1 MSVTYNYGGIDID
14 LADYIHNIGINS
26 RAYMDRQK
34 NWTQQ
39 QRQEFSDS
47 LARYQEGLKE
57 QLEKNNGR
65 FSTDSNGT
73 IRDRQGVMSNQDDD
87 DIDPNSSQYY
97 YNDKG
102 ERITTDDYNLLK
114 KRKQKQYKTFNANQ
128 QVASYLDWIGQWTLK
143 KLKENTKK
151 KSNKFSL
158 TNNGFEKYFYNQ
170 NQPNGGD
177 FNVTPFLELD
187 ELQEDN
193 TRGTAKRAEYLKNAL
208 SEYMKTLKEDDDYS
222 ETPFKDIETYKQRL
236 QEAINSLT
244 ENGYNSQDN
253 VALKRI
259 GLSDKFLTNYFS
271 TGQTEAPKSELE
283 QQALQSQKNIQ
294 EREKNTK
301 LQEIID
307 KDTQQAYELERKNY
321 FDTFQKEH
329 PFELVAPIQA
339 APLSYN
345 LKGVNDYIRNN
356 YKPENEEQFKQATIK
371 YADIPQL
378 VEYIKGKRKLIVNNK
393 DTTAQ
398 HIANHLDY
406 LAESNA
412 YEDPKY
418 LTAEKKS
425 ILGDYYVL
433 PGSENY
439 DDYTFIAYN
448 PTTRQYQIQSM
459 LANELLKEKMA
470 YANYDKKNKK
480 FQKGGN
486 LQYWKEYENN
496 KQEQQEEQKL
506 IEQEAKETNKSVE
519 QVKAGKRKPEELGFT
534 GYDYTRM
541 ATAGADIASI
551 IASYVPVYGQIASAG
566 LGLTSTIGNF
576 INNVA
581 ENGLDSQDW
590 KDLGYG
596 LAMDTAGI
604 IPGVSTVKF
613 AKVAKILKPLSKTIL
628 AGMSLYGLTKSAES
642 TTKLFSNPASMTV
655 DDWKNV
661 LTGLQA
667 IGGGT
672 RMHSMRRNVKKQRG
686 ALEDVYSTKAKSG
699 NDINLTKKQL
709 DELKKLKGI
718 NAQNKYLK
726 ENGIQEE
733 LASEFRQ
740 GWDRVRHLGNPKVNK
755 STKMTN
761 KDWFNEEY
769 LPIDYK
775 VVNNVVTPKWGTN
788 AYWASLENNQNLSFK
803 DWFFN
808 KTHTK
813 NPLFK
818 SSPEAIQ
825 NTTPPKNSKKTNWEL
840 SEKRFNKAV
849 EKAILNRDQVRTI
862 EYWKNRYPKRL
873 AGKSDKEIWNIIQE
887 QQKLNKN
894 KNGGILDRV
903 RKFQAGTGKEGITNT
918 TSTANWYE
926 HMFNSPE
933 FQNWVNT
940 FDKTNYKKFNEL
952 QTSWNQ
958 NRINTGYDPTL
969 KQVGPKSQDVLNRQV
984 IWNETGTNPVIQ
996 RLVDQGLVTTYGNSG
1011 DNSGNNWQDGYF
1023 GNQEYL
1029 RHGGSSTS
1037 WQGKDAEL
1045 KAFQDKLATK
1055 GLSYTLNNDTGM
1067 YELGLLETPKVGT
1080 PIKDNSVYTTVAEK
1094 ETNDT
1099 SLWKDKWNKFQNNLI
1114 LKYGIPRAIY
1124 ADRINRKLTNIA
1136 LENEKPNFHKPFQ
1149 FHRYVTSD
1157 LGAEMQGVQSA
1168 AQLQN
1173 YAINNA
1179 LTSDANQHQA
1189 TVLESLLKGQQFI
1202 NQGKAISDQKL
1213 EQSAE
1218 LALQQN
1224 KENLKNAHDVAELN
1238 SQEASETAANK
1249 TRARM
1254 AYLAKKHNIWDN
1266 VWQQFEYDDKTKQL
1280 EKKNLEDSFA
1290 KQDIQ
1295 NTIKYD
1301 LAELAK
1307 KQGIVLTPE
1316 QLNAWNLVASGA
1328 KTYSTLDSD
1337 EERKNWLEA
1346 SKIAQQLQSNMLKDY
1361 YDISDTKWSKIRTF
1375 QKPEIEPIIKVGKD
1389 KKGGKIDTSKVRER
1403 IKNADRFQKSAEK
1416 SIDRN
1421 EKAIER
1427 MYKYKKKKK

>member
-1 MSVTYNYGGIDID
+1 MSIKYNYGGVDID
-14 LADYIHNIGINS
+14 LADYIHNIGMNS
-26 RAYMDRQK
+26 RDYMDNQ

-39 QRQEFSDS
+39 QRQEFLES
-47 LARYQEGLKE
+47 LAKYQEGFKE

-65 FSTDSNGT
+65 FSTDVNGT
-73 IRDRQGVMSNQDDD
+73 IRDRQGIMSNQDND
-87 DIDPNSSQYY
+87 DIDPNGSQYY

-102 ERITTDDYNLLK
+102 KRITTDDYNLLK

-143 KLKENTKK
+143 KLKESENTKK
-151 KSNKFSL
+151 NNKFSL
-158 TNNGFEKYFYNQ
+158 ANNGFEKYFYNQ
-170 NQPNGGD
+170 NQPNGGN
-177 FNVTPFLELD
+177 FNITPFLELD
-187 ELQEDN
+187 ELKEDN
-193 TRGTAKRAEYLKNAL
+193 TRDTAKRADYLKNAL
-208 SEYMKTLKEDDDYS
+208 SEYINTLKEDDDYS
-222 ETPFKDIETYKQRL
+222 ETPFKDIGTYKQRL
-236 QEAINSLT
+236 QEAINSLS
-244 ENGYNSQDN
+244 ENGYNPQDN
-253 VALKRI
+253 VALKRA
-259 GLSDKFLTNYFS
+259 GLSDKFLANYFS
-271 TGQTEAPKSELE
+271 TGQAKVSNSELE
-283 QQALQSQKNIQ
+283 QQALQADKNIQ
-294 EREKNTK
+294 EREKNAK
-301 LQEIID
+301 LQAIID
-307 KDTQQAYELERKNY
+307 KDKQQTYELERKNY

-329 PFELVAPIQA
+329 PFELVEPLQA

-345 LKGVNDYIRNN
+345 LKGVNDYIRNK

-371 YADIPQL
+371 YANIPQL
-378 VEYIKGKRKLIVNNK
+378 VNYIRGKDKHIINGK
-393 DTTAQ
+393 DDTAE

-406 LAESNA
+406 LAESNV
-412 YEDPKY
+412 YEDPRY
-418 LTAEKKS
+418 LTEEKKS
-425 ILGDYYVL
+425 ILGDYYIL

-439 DDYTFIAYN
+439 DDYTFVAYN
-448 PTTRQYQIQSM
+448 PTTRHYQIQSM

-486 LQYWKEYENN
+486 LEYWKKYENS
-496 KQEQQEEQKL
+496 KQEQQKEQKL
-506 IEQEAKETNKSVE
+506 IEQEAKETNKSTE
-519 QVKAGKRKPEELGFT
+519 QVKAGKRKPNELGFT

-566 LGLTSTIGNF
+566 LGLTSTFGNF
-576 INNVA
+576 INNIA
-581 ENGLDSQDW
+581 EDGLDSQDW

-604 IPGVSTVKF
+604 IPGVSNIKF
-613 AKVAKILKPLSKTIL
+613 AKIAKILKPLSKTIL
-628 AGMSLYGLTKSAES
+628 TGMSLYGLTKSAES

-672 RMHSMRRNVKKQRG
+672 RMHSMHRNVKKQKG
-686 ALEDVYSTKAKSG
+686 ISEDMYSTKSKSG

-709 DELKKLKGI
+709 DELKKIKGI
-718 NAQNKYLK
+718 DAQNEYLK
-726 ENGIQEE
+726 KNGIQEE
-733 LASEFRQ
+733 LGSEFKQ
-740 GWDRVRHLGNPKVNK
+740 GWNKVRHLGNPKVK
-755 STKMTN
+755 KFTKITD
-761 KDWFNEEY
+761 KDWSNEEY
-769 LPIDYK
+769 LPLDYK
-775 VVNNVVTPKWGTN
+775 VVNNTVIPRWGTN

-818 SSPEAIQ
+818 ASSEVIP
-825 NTTPPKNSKKTNWEL
+825 NSKT
-840 SEKRFNKAV
+840 STQEKIRTEFDFVRALDKQKKADFYRQ
-849 EKAILNRDQVRTI
+849 KAMDSDPNNYVFRKEGGILNRI
-862 EYWKNRYPKRL
+862 
-873 AGKSDKEIWNIIQE
+873 
-887 QQKLNKN
+887 
-894 KNGGILDRV
+894 
-903 RKFQAGTGKEGITNT
+903 RKFQDGTGKKGITNT

-933 FQNWVNT
+933 FQNWINT

-958 NRINTGYDPTL
+958 NKINTG
-969 KQVGPKSQDVLNRQV
+969 
-984 IWNETGTNPVIQ
+984 
-996 RLVDQGLVTTYGNSG
+996 
-1011 DNSGNNWQDGYF
+1011 
-1023 GNQEYL
+1023 
-1029 RHGGSSTS
+1029 
-1037 WQGKDAEL
+1037 
-1045 KAFQDKLATK
+1045 
-1055 GLSYTLNNDTGM
+1055 
-1067 YELGLLETPKVGT
+1067 YELGLLETPT
-1080 PIKDNSVYTTVAEK
+1080 KDKSVYTTVVEK
-1094 ETNDT
+1094 EHDNEP
-1099 SLWKDKWNKFQNNLI
+1099 SSWKDKWNKFQDNLL

-1124 ADRINRKLTNIA
+1124 ADRVNRRLTNMA
-1136 LENEKPNFHKPFQ
+1136 LDTEKPNFHKPFQ
-1149 FHRYVTSD
+1149 FHRYITSD
-1157 LGAEMQGVQSA
+1157 LGAEIQGIQSA

-1173 YAINNA
+1173 YANNA
-1179 LTSDANQHQA
+1179 ITSDANQYQSTA
-1189 TVLESLLKGQQFI
+1189 LEALLKGQQFI

-1224 KENLKNAHDVAELN
+1224 KENLKNTHDIAELN
-1238 SQEASETAANK
+1238 NQEASETAANK
-1249 TRARM
+1249 ARARM
-1254 AYLAKKHNIWDN
+1254 AYLTKKHNIWDT

-1290 KQDIQ
+1290 KQDIE

-1301 LAELAK
+1301 LADLAK

-1316 QLNAWNLVASGA
+1316 QLSAWNLVASGA
-1328 KTYSTLDSD
+1328 KTYSTLASD

-1346 SKIAQQLQSNMLKDY
+1346 SKIAQQLQSNMIKDY
-1361 YDISDTKWSKIRTF
+1361 YNISDTKWSKIRTF
-1375 QKPEIEPIIKVGKD
+1375 QGSETPPKITLQN

>member
-1 MSVTYNYGGIDID
+1 MSIKYNYGGVDID
-14 LADYIHNIGINS
+14 LADYIHNIGMNS
-26 RAYMDRQK
+26 RDYMDNQ

-39 QRQEFSDS
+39 QRQEFLES
-47 LARYQEGLKE
+47 LAKYQEGFKE

-65 FSTDSNGT
+65 FSTDVNGT
-73 IRDRQGVMSNQDDD
+73 IRDRQGIMSNQDND
-87 DIDPNSSQYY
+87 DIDPNGSQYY

-102 ERITTDDYNLLK
+102 KRITTDDYNLLK

-143 KLKENTKK
+143 KLKESENTKK
-151 KSNKFSL
+151 NNKFSL
-158 TNNGFEKYFYNQ
+158 ANNGFEKYFYNQ

-177 FNVTPFLELD
+177 FNITPFLELD
-187 ELQEDN
+187 ELKEDN
-193 TRGTAKRAEYLKNAL
+193 TRDTAKRADYLKNAL
-208 SEYMKTLKEDDDYS
+208 SEYINTLKEDDDYS
-222 ETPFKDIETYKQRL
+222 ETPFKDIGTYKQRL
-236 QEAINSLT
+236 QEAINSLS
-244 ENGYNSQDN
+244 ENGYNPQDN
-253 VALKRI
+253 VALKRA
-259 GLSDKFLTNYFS
+259 GLSDKFLANYFS
-271 TGQTEAPKSELE
+271 TGQAKVSNSELE
-283 QQALQSQKNIQ
+283 QQALQADKNIQ
-294 EREKNTK
+294 EREKNAK
-301 LQEIID
+301 LQAIID
-307 KDTQQAYELERKNY
+307 KDKQQTYELERKNY

-329 PFELVAPIQA
+329 PFELVEPLQA

-345 LKGVNDYIRNN
+345 LKSVNDYIRNK

-371 YADIPQL
+371 YANIPQL
-378 VEYIKGKRKLIVNNK
+378 VNYIKGKDKHIINGK
-393 DTTAQ
+393 DDTAE

-406 LAESNA
+406 LAESNV
-412 YEDPKY
+412 YEDPRY
-418 LTAEKKS
+418 LTEEKKS

-439 DDYTFIAYN
+439 DDYTFVAYN
-448 PTTRQYQIQSM
+448 PTTRHYQIQSM

-486 LQYWKEYENN
+486 LEYWKKYENS
-496 KQEQQEEQKL
+496 KQEQQKEQKL
-506 IEQEAKETNKSVE
+506 IEQEAKETNKSTE
-519 QVKAGKRKPEELGFT
+519 QVKAGKRKPNELGFT

-566 LGLTSTIGNF
+566 LGLTSTFGNF
-576 INNVA
+576 INNIA
-581 ENGLDSQDW
+581 EDGLDSQDW

-604 IPGVSTVKF
+604 IPGVSNIKF
-613 AKVAKILKPLSKTIL
+613 AKIAKILKPLSKTIL
-628 AGMSLYGLTKSAES
+628 TGMSLYGLTKSAES

-672 RMHSMRRNVKKQRG
+672 RMHSMHRNVKKQKG
-686 ALEDVYSTKAKSG
+686 ISEDMYSTKSKSG

-709 DELKKLKGI
+709 DELKKIKGI
-718 NAQNKYLK
+718 DAQNEYLK
-726 ENGIQEE
+726 KNGIQEE
-733 LASEFRQ
+733 LGSEFKQ
-740 GWDRVRHLGNPKVNK
+740 GWNKVRHLGNPKVK
-755 STKMTN
+755 KFTKITD
-761 KDWFNEEY
+761 KDWSNEKY
-769 LPIDYK
+769 LPLDYK
-775 VVNNVVTPKWGTN
+775 VVNNTVIPRWGTN

-818 SSPEAIQ
+818 ASSEVIP
-825 NTTPPKNSKKTNWEL
+825 NSKT
-840 SEKRFNKAV
+840 STQEKIRTEFDFVRALDKQKKADFYRQ
-849 EKAILNRDQVRTI
+849 KAMDSDPNNYVFRKEGGILNRI
-862 EYWKNRYPKRL
+862 
-873 AGKSDKEIWNIIQE
+873 
-887 QQKLNKN
+887 
-894 KNGGILDRV
+894 
-903 RKFQAGTGKEGITNT
+903 RKFQDGTGKKGITNT

-933 FQNWVNT
+933 FQNWINT

-958 NRINTGYDPTL
+958 NKINTGYDPNL
-969 KQVGPKSQDVLNRQV
+969 KQVGPKSQDVFNRQT
-984 IWNETGTNPVIQ
+984 IWNGTGTNSVIQ
-996 RLVDQGLVTTYGNSG
+996 RLIDKGLITTYGNSG
-1011 DNSGNNWQDGYF
+1011 DNVDKNWQDGYF

-1029 RHGGSSTS
+1029 RHGGTQES
-1037 WQGKDAEL
+1037 WQGKESEL
-1045 KAFQDKLATK
+1045 KAFQDKMASK
-1055 GLSYTLNNDTGM
+1055 GLSYLLNNDTGM
-1067 YELGLLETPKVGT
+1067 YELGLLETPT
-1080 PIKDNSVYTTVAEK
+1080 KDKSVYTTVVEK
-1094 ETNDT
+1094 EHDNEP
-1099 SLWKDKWNKFQNNLI
+1099 SSWKDKWNKFQDNLL

-1124 ADRINRKLTNIA
+1124 ADRVNRRLTNMA
-1136 LENEKPNFHKPFQ
+1136 LDTEKPNFHKPFQ
-1149 FHRYVTSD
+1149 FHRYITSD
-1157 LGAEMQGVQSA
+1157 LGAEIQGIQSA

-1173 YAINNA
+1173 YANNA
-1179 LTSDANQHQA
+1179 ITSDANQYQSTA
-1189 TVLESLLKGQQFI
+1189 LEALLKGQQFI

-1224 KENLKNAHDVAELN
+1224 KENLKNTHDIAELN
-1238 SQEASETAANK
+1238 NQEASETAANK
-1249 TRARM
+1249 ARARM
-1254 AYLAKKHNIWDN
+1254 AYLTKKHNIWDT

-1290 KQDIQ
+1290 KQDIE

-1301 LAELAK
+1301 LADLAK

-1316 QLNAWNLVASGA
+1316 QLSAWNLVASGA
-1328 KTYSTLDSD
+1328 KTYSTLASD

-1346 SKIAQQLQSNMLKDY
+1346 SKIAQQLQSNMIKDY
-1361 YDISDTKWSKIRTF
+1361 YNISDTKWSKIRTF
-1375 QKPEIEPIIKVGKD
+1375 QGSETPPKITLQN